1 MANIENLKP
10 FKPGKD
16 DRRNLKGAP
25 RKIPA
30 LGTLLTEVLSDTNNE
45 GIEVAKEIILVLV
58 NKAKKGDIRAIEI
71 ILDRAYGKA
80 SQNLTLEGG
89 INFRIP
95 APIIYNIAPPL
106 AHSENEI
113 EL

>member
-10 FKPGKD
+10 FKPGND

-25 RKIPA
+25 KKIPSLDLLLA
-30 LGTLLTEVLSDTNNE
+30 DVLGDINNE
-45 GIEVAKEIILVLV
+45 GIEVAREIIVALVA
-58 NKAKKGDIRAIEI
+58 KAIKGDTRAAEI

-80 SQNLTLEGG
+80 SQNLTLDGG

-95 APIIYNIAPPL
+95 APIIYNIVPPL
-106 AHSENEI
+106 SHSENEI